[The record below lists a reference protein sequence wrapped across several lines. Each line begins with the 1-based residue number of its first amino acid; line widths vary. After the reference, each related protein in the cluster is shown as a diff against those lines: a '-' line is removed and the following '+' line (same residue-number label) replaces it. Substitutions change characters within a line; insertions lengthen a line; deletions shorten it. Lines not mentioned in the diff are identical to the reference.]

1 MNLQHPLARARGLGS
16 AKAGYGHWA
25 AQRLTAIAL
34 ALLTPW
40 FLWLSF
46 GLMGAE
52 HATAMALVGAPLNAS
67 LLLAWVVA
75 LLWHAQ
81 LGVQMV
87 IEDYVHA
94 PALALGSQILVRL
107 VFALAAL
114 AALLAI
120 LRISIGA

>member
-1 MNLQHPLARARGLGS
+1 MNLQHPVARARGLGS
-16 AKAGYGHWA
+16 AKDGYGHWA
-25 AQRLTAIAL
+25 VQRLTAIAL

-40 FLWLSF
+40 FLWLLL
-46 GLMGAE
+46 G
-52 HATAMALVGAPLNAS
+52 LVGAGHAQALARIGTPLNAS

-81 LGVQMV
+81 LGLQMV

-107 VFALAAL
+107 VFAFAAL